1 MSADQFKQEG
11 NQAFAAKDY
20 AKAIELFSKA
30 IEVSETP
37 NHVLYS
43 NRSACYA
50 SSKDFA
56 KALEDAKECVKINP
70 SWAKGYNRL
79 GAAHYGLG
87 DLDEAEQSYK
97 KALELDSSNKAAQDG
112 LSQVHQTQQQRT
124 QQPDMGLGN
133 MFKDPMMIE
142 KLKKNPK
149 TAEFMKDPQFVA
161 KILQFQQNPQAMGQ
175 EMLSDPRLMTVLA
188 ALMGIDLSMDPN
200 ESNSIPKEEPKTE
213 SKEEPKEEPKEQP
226 KEQPKQEAKQE
237 ESQPEPMD
245 VDDDKAKAEAIKAEG
260 NKLYK
265 QKKFDEAIEKYNEAW
280 ETHNDITYLN
290 NRAAAEYEKGDY
302 DAAIETLNKA
312 VDQGRELRADYKVI
326 AKSFARMGN
335 AYHKLGDL
343 KKAIEYY
350 QKSLTEHRTPDIL
363 TKLRNTEKELKQ
375 KEAEAYMDP
384 EKAEEARLQG
394 KEYFTKGDWP
404 KAVEAYTEM
413 IKRDPNDARGYSNR
427 AAALSKLMSFADA
440 IRDCEK
446 AIEKDPNFVR
456 AYIRK
461 ATAQIAM
468 KEYAGAIETLDAART
483 KDAEINSG
491 ANTREIDQLYIKATQ
506 ARFQPADANETP
518 EETYAR
524 VSKDPEVASILQDP
538 IMQSILSQA
547 QQNPAALQEHM
558 KNPEVF
564 KKIQTLI
571 AAGIIKTR

>member
-326 AKSFARMGN
+326 SKSFARMGN

-468 KEYAGAIETLDAART
+468 KKYAGAIETLDAART

-538 IMQSILSQA
+538 VMQSILSQA